1 MKARLFIPNRSVR
14 INKNEPAW
22 ITSEI
27 KRKIRKRRKL
37 FRKAKQTNL
46 PTDWDRFKTA
56 RNNVIDLIKAAKRKQ
71 IDNVTYKLL
80 HNRTSKSWWE
90 TIKKLIK
97 PNCSKAT
104 IPPLHSNNSVIFD
117 KIDKAKCFNK
127 YFTDQTKLDDSQVA
141 DPTPPYYRLIS
152 TLESIQVNQ
161 TDVAQILKA
170 LPMGKA
176 VGPDLLNN
184 RILKEVAEYIA
195 KPLSDI
201 FNTSLRTG
209 VFPETWKLANVC
221 PIHKKDD
228 PALVSNY
235 RPISLLCSV
244 SKVFEKLVYKHIF
257 NHMLNNNILS
267 PYQSGFI
274 PSDSTTG
281 QLAYLYHRFCE
292 AIDSGKEVRVV
303 FCDVSKAFDRVWHRG
318 LLIKLKS
325 IGVRGKLFD
334 WFANYLTDRKQQVQI
349 ENISSDMLSVD
360 AGVPQGSILG
370 PLLFLVYINDIVRNI
385 QANIRLF
392 ADDTSLSILVNSP
405 NEAANI
411 LNNDLNTISLWA
423 NTWLVSFNPIKT
435 KNMIVSKKVNET
447 NHPPLYFN
455 GHVIDT
461 THEHKHLGITLSNDC
476 SWHNHIEII
485 KSKAW
490 KRINIMRKLKWF
502 LDRKSLEM
510 LYFSFIRPLMEYGDI
525 LFDNSSINDKTQLE
539 NIQLEAARIVTGT
552 TKLVPLRLLYK
563 ETGWQTLEYRRHK
576 HKLINFYKIKNLQ
589 YCPYLFPLIPS
600 RGNNRPYNLRN
611 ANTIPTYQCRTTL
624 FFNSYFPSI
633 TRAWNNLTP
642 ELQTA
647 SSLFSFKRL
656 LDLDKPPK
664 PPDYF

>member
-360 AGVPQGSILG
+360 AGVPQGSKLG
-370 PLLFLVYINDIVRNI
+370 PLLF
-385 QANIRLF
+385 
-392 ADDTSLSILVNSP
+392 
-405 NEAANI
+405 
-411 LNNDLNTISLWA
+411 
-423 NTWLVSFNPIKT
+423 
-435 KNMIVSKKVNET
+435 
-447 NHPPLYFN
+447 
-455 GHVIDT
+455 
-461 THEHKHLGITLSNDC
+461 
-476 SWHNHIEII
+476 
-485 KSKAW
+485 
-490 KRINIMRKLKWF
+490 
-502 LDRKSLEM
+502 
-510 LYFSFIRPLMEYGDI
+510 
-525 LFDNSSINDKTQLE
+525 
-539 NIQLEAARIVTGT
+539 
-552 TKLVPLRLLYK
+552 
-563 ETGWQTLEYRRHK
+563 
-576 HKLINFYKIKNLQ
+576 
-589 YCPYLFPLIPS
+589 
-600 RGNNRPYNLRN
+600 
-611 ANTIPTYQCRTTL
+611 
-624 FFNSYFPSI
+624 
-633 TRAWNNLTP
+633 
-642 ELQTA
+642 
-647 SSLFSFKRL
+647 
-656 LDLDKPPK
+656 
-664 PPDYF
+664 